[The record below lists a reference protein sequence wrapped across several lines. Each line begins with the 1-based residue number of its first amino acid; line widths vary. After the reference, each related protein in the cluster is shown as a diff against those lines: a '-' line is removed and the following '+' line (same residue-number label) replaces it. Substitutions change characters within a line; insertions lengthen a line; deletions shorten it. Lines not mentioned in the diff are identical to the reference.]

1 MPVASVVV
9 AVFGGS
15 FNPPHVAHQLAALY
29 VLETQPVDELL
40 VIPTWRH
47 AFDKALAPFAD
58 RMEMCRRAMA
68 PLGPRVQISAIEE
81 ELGGEASRTI
91 VTLEALSARRPEATF
106 RLVIGADLLRERE
119 KWWRWPDIERLA
131 PPIVIGR
138 AGYPGGD
145 DAVELAAV
153 SSTEIRA
160 RLAAGRSV
168 SALVPRSV
176 LAYVTEKGLYG
187 ERTEQQ

>member
-1 MPVASVVV
+1 MPAASFVI

-40 VIPTWRH
+40 VVPTWRH

-58 RMEMCRRAMA
+58 RLEMCRLAMV
-68 PLGPRVQISAIEE
+68 PLGPRVQVSSIEE
-81 ELGGEASRTI
+81 ELGGQSSRTI
-91 VTLEALSARRPEATF
+91 VTLEALAARRPDATF
-106 RLVIGADLLRERE
+106 RLIIGADILPERE
-119 KWWRWPDIERLA
+119 KWWRWSDIERLA

-138 AGYPGGD
+138 AGHPGGEETI
-145 DAVELAAV
+145 ELPPV

-160 RLAAGRSV
+160 RLADGRPV
-168 SALVPRSV
+168 SALVPRAV
-176 LAYVTEKGLYG
+176 LSYVTGRGLY
-187 ERTEQQ
+187 RP